1 MYGCTAPASTPI
13 SAKIAT
19 PVSGAPWLAPGDRRR
34 EAGRRVECAVWS
46 KTRGRQTMVVY
57 YGVVRGRVIE
67 LPAEAE
73 LAEGSVVEVRPTGL
87 DPAEVEADRQFQE
100 VLVAAGL
107 LKEIRVLGAR
117 SPLPDLPPLVIDGPP
132 VSQTIIDE
140 RR

>member
-1 MYGCTAPASTPI
+1 
-13 SAKIAT
+13 
-19 PVSGAPWLAPGDRRR
+19 
-34 EAGRRVECAVWS
+34 
-46 KTRGRQTMVVY
+46 MVVY